1 MGTVNLGHVKGADGQ
16 GVPAGG
22 GTGSFLRK
30 LSAADWDTE
39 WKDVLPIPNGG
50 TGGTTPSEAC
60 AALGALPTAGGTMT
74 GPLVLSA
81 DGAVCEMIIKPG
93 GSGVTSYG
101 MLRALAEGAA
111 YVQAWNDDTGNNRR
125 YIEISNSARTEGL
138 DYAFK
143 VGDIVNGLN
152 TGYRLYHAGMS
163 TPIPVTK
170 GGTGAITADAA
181 LAALGGMPKAG
192 GTFTGA
198 VYAAAES
205 LWLNSAG
212 QYFNDSL
219 MTTASGTAL
228 AMYSNGKVVK
238 SSSSRRYK
246 DEICYLDES
255 TADDAG
261 ADCQTIYQLRPV
273 TYEYKQQRGE
283 RQVGLIAEDV
293 AQIDPSL
300 CVRNEAGDV
309 ESVKYQDVGILVL
322 RAVQLLQAQV
332 LAMGDRIAALE
343 GGGEV

>member
-1 MGTVNLGHVKGADGQ
+1 MGTVNFGHVKGADGQ

-39 WKDVLPIPNGG
+39 WKDVLPVDSGG
-50 TGGTTPSEAC
+50 TGATSAADAR
-60 AALGALPTAGGTMT
+60 AALGAQAALGAGNLLPVA
-74 GPLVLSA
+74 S
-81 DGAVCEMIIKPG
+81 
-93 GSGVTSYG
+93 
-101 MLRALAEGAA
+101 
-111 YVQAWNDDTGNNRR
+111 
-125 YIEISNSARTEGL
+125 
-138 DYAFK
+138 
-143 VGDIVNGLN
+143 
-152 TGYRLYHAGMS
+152 
-163 TPIPVTK
+163 
-170 GGTGAITADAA
+170 GGTGAGNAADARTA
-181 LAALGGMPKAG
+181 LGAQAALGAGNLLPVTSGGTGSGTAAGALSTLGAMPVAG

-261 ADCQTIYQLRPV
+261 ADCLTIYQLRPV

-343 GGGEV
+343 GGGEA